1 MLASVSS
8 VRAAV
13 VHAPGRFGVETF
25 PQPEP
30 GPGAVLL
37 RMQYSGICGT
47 DKHTWRGES
56 LQYAGT
62 DHEREAAYPLICG
75 HENVGVIEAI
85 GPGEPPVDSDGRPLG
100 IGERVVPAPNL
111 TCGRCRFCLGG
122 YPYYLCTAL
131 EDYGNS
137 LTCARPPH
145 LLGGWSELMYLLPG
159 TRLFRVPE
167 ELPSELAALTE
178 ILAVTNGLDRARALP
193 GGFEFGATVLV
204 IGVGPL
210 GLMHLAKAEMMGAGR
225 LLAVDLMAERLEH
238 ARAFGADL
246 VLDGSRT
253 GPADRLELVREATA
267 GLGADVVC
275 SCSGIAASM
284 IEALDLV
291 RPGGTVIEAGAFVD
305 MGPVPINPNSQ
316 VCSKGVTIIGVGG
329 ETLDQYRP
337 SLAMLARHQGRLPF
351 ARAITHRVGLDD
363 VGAALELAQ
372 TGAAMKVLVA
382 PNGAWIKSA

>member
-1 MLASVSS
+1 VSR

-13 VHAPGRFGVETF
+13 VHAPGRFAVDEF
-25 PQPEP
+25 PEPEP

-37 RMQYSGICGT
+37 RMHYSGICGT

-85 GPGEPPVDSDGRPLG
+85 GPGDPPVDADGRALG
-100 IGERVVPAPNL
+100 PGNRVVPAPNL
-111 TCGRCRFCLGG
+111 TCGRCRFCLGQG

-137 LTCARPPH
+137 LSCASPPH

-159 TRLFRVPE
+159 TRLFRVPDA
-167 ELPSELAALTE
+167 LPSELAALTE
-178 ILAVTNGLDRARALP
+178 LMAVTNGFDRSRALP
-193 GGFEFGATVLV
+193 GGFAFGDTVAV
-204 IGVGPL
+204 IGIGPL
-210 GLMHLAKAEMMGAGR
+210 GLMHLAKAEMMGAGA
-225 LLAVDLMAERLEH
+225 LIAVDMMPERLEH
-238 ARAFGADL
+238 ARAFGAD
-246 VLDGSRT
+246 VLLDSSRT
-253 GPADRLELVREATA
+253 TPEERLELVREAT
-267 GLGADVVC
+267 GGTGADVVV
-275 SCSGIAASM
+275 SCSGQATTM
-284 IEALDLV
+284 IEGLEMV

-316 VCSKGVTIIGVGG
+316 VCIKGVTILGIGG

-337 SLAMLARHQGRLPF
+337 ALDMLTRHRDRLPF
-351 ARAITHRVGLDD
+351 ARAITHRVSLDE
-363 VGAALELAQ
+363 VGSALELAQ

-382 PNGAWIKSA
+382 PNGG

>member
-1 MLASVSS
+1 MSR

-13 VHAPGRFGVETF
+13 VHAPGRFAVDEF
-25 PQPEP
+25 PEPEP

-37 RMQYSGICGT
+37 RMHYSGICGT

-85 GPGEPPVDSDGRPLG
+85 GPGDPPVDADGRALAVG
-100 IGERVVPAPNL
+100 DRVVPAPNL
-111 TCGRCRFCLGG
+111 TCGRCRFCLGQG

-137 LTCARPPH
+137 LTCESPPH

-159 TRLFRVPE
+159 TRLFRVPDA
-167 ELPSELAALTE
+167 LPSELAALTE
-178 ILAVTNGLDRARALP
+178 LMAVTNGFDRSRALP
-193 GGFEFGATVLV
+193 GGFAFGDTVAV

-210 GLMHLAKAEMMGAGR
+210 GLMHLAKAEMMGAGA
-225 LLAVDLMAERLEH
+225 LIAVDMMPERLEH
-238 ARAFGADL
+238 ARAFGAD
-246 VLDGSRT
+246 VLLDASRT
-253 GPADRLELVREATA
+253 TPEERLELVREAT
-267 GLGADVVC
+267 GGIGADVVV
-275 SCSGIAASM
+275 SCSGQATTM
-284 IEALDLV
+284 IEGLEMV

-316 VCSKGVTIIGVGG
+316 VCIKGVTILGIGG

-337 SLAMLARHQGRLPF
+337 ALDMLTRHRDRLPF
-351 ARAITHRVGLDD
+351 ARAITHRVSLDE
-363 VGAALELAQ
+363 VGSALELAQ

-382 PNGAWIKSA
+382 PNGG